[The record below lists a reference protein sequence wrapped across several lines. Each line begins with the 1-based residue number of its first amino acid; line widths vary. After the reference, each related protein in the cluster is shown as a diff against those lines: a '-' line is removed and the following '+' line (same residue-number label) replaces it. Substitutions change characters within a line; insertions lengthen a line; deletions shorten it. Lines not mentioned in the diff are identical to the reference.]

1 MPACYSDASVAVV
14 SSAWPEPFGAVGL
27 EAMRYGLPLVA
38 FDAGGVKEWLMD
50 GVSGFLVPHMDR
62 AQFAARIE
70 HLLRDK
76 SLARQMG
83 ARGRQF
89 AQEKCNF
96 GQYIT
101 GLEAMFARVIAEK
114 GKQSNV
120 P

>member
-1 MPACYSDASVAVV
+1 MPAYYSDASVAVV

-83 ARGRQF
+83 APVRTGEIQF
-89 AQEKCNF
+89 RPIYYRIGSHVRACHRRERN
-96 GQYIT
+96 
-101 GLEAMFARVIAEK
+101 AE
-114 GKQSNV
+114 
-120 P
+120 